1 VNAHSTKRKTV
12 QTRAVYR
19 HSCSDQNQLFGPA
32 HTAAQACSNRGV
44 STSQSA
50 IRVKVELAGAPA
62 EVSQSTYDHCKDAS
76 VRRRRMEDKL
86 SYPHEVKHICFQ
98 HQSTYSVARRTKTNS
113 TRCARTRAR

>member
-32 HTAAQACSNRGV
+32 QTAAHACSKRGV
-44 STSQSA
+44 STSQSE

-62 EVSQSTYDHCKDAS
+62 EVSQSTYDHCKDAT
-76 VRRRRMEDKL
+76 VRTRRIKKQQ
-86 SYPHEVKHICFQ
+86 SYPHEAKHICFQ
-98 HQSTYSVARRTKTNS
+98 H
-113 TRCARTRAR
+113 

>member
-50 IRVKVELAGAPA
+50 IRVKVELAGALA

-76 VRRRRMEDKL
+76 VRGSRRKDQV
-86 SYPHEVKHICFQ
+86 SYPHEAKHICLK
-98 HQSTYSVARRTKTNS
+98 H
-113 TRCARTRAR
+113 